1 MLASIR
7 VSFTPNF
14 LAVCLLGTL
23 AAMSVAQEK
32 SQPNILWI
40 TSEDNGPQLGCYG
53 DSYSTS
59 PNIDRLASKSMRFT
73 QCWSNAPVCAPAR
86 TTIITGMWPTSLGAQ
101 HMRSEVRLPD
111 NIQLFPQL
119 LRAAGYYCTNNAKE
133 DYNVIKPGKIWDESS
148 NKAHWR
154 NRKNKQPFFAVFNFQ
169 TTHESQIRTRPHQA
183 KHDASQVFVPPYH
196 PDLPDV
202 RRDWAQYYDKIEQ
215 MDQQVGSVLK
225 QLEEDGLAD
234 DTIIVYFGDHGSGM
248 PRGKRWLYQS
258 GLHVPLLVHV
268 PAKYQSLTQGLERE
282 GSTIDELVGFID
294 LAPTMLSL
302 AGIPIPKTMQGRA
315 ILGEQRSAEPEYMV
329 AFRDRMDERYDCS
342 RAIRDQHFLYVRNW
356 IPYRPQGQYLEYM
369 FQTPTTI
376 AWKRA
381 FEEGKLNEVQSFFW
395 KPKPTEE
402 LYDLSKD
409 PYQTVN
415 LASEEDHQSTLET
428 MRNRLRD
435 WTISTRDLGL
445 MHESVFHRL
454 STGKAPRELGLDTN
468 AYPLEE
474 IFETADLAVRRAQ
487 AQEELEPLLS
497 HADSRIRYWGL
508 QGSLTLAVRGTPVSM
523 TSVIP
528 LLQDEDLAN
537 GALAGEIVGRFGS
550 SEQRQ
555 QAIERLLEIA
565 SAKPGDFFAR
575 LQALLAL
582 DFVEAN
588 ANELNSSL
596 DAISPSAGALPGRY
610 SPYVERTIVRLKSK
624 NSGS

>member
-1 MLASIR
+1 
-7 VSFTPNF
+7 
-14 LAVCLLGTL
+14 
-23 AAMSVAQEK
+23 
-32 SQPNILWI
+32 
-40 TSEDNGPQLGCYG
+40 
-53 DSYSTS
+53 
-59 PNIDRLASKSMRFT
+59 
-73 QCWSNAPVCAPAR
+73 
-86 TTIITGMWPTSLGAQ
+86 
-101 HMRSEVRLPD
+101 
-111 NIQLFPQL
+111 
-119 LRAAGYYCTNNAKE
+119 
-133 DYNVIKPGKIWDESS
+133 
-148 NKAHWR
+148 
-154 NRKNKQPFFAVFNFQ
+154 
-169 TTHESQIRTRPHQA
+169 
-183 KHDASQVFVPPYH
+183 
-196 PDLPDV
+196 
-202 RRDWAQYYDKIEQ
+202 
-215 MDQQVGSVLK
+215 
-225 QLEEDGLAD
+225 
-234 DTIIVYFGDHGSGM
+234 
-248 PRGKRWLYQS
+248 
-258 GLHVPLLVHV
+258 
-268 PAKYQSLTQGLERE
+268 
-282 GSTIDELVGFID
+282 
-294 LAPTMLSL
+294 
-302 AGIPIPKTMQGRA
+302 
-315 ILGEQRSAEPEYMV
+315 
-329 AFRDRMDERYDCS
+329 
-342 RAIRDQHFLYVRNW
+342 
-356 IPYRPQGQYLEYM
+356 M